1 MPITIDGSG
10 TITGLSVGGLPDG
23 SVSAADLASG
33 AARSNFGAGAVLQV
47 AQGFKTDTFSTTSTS
62 LQDVSGL
69 SVTLT
74 PASSSSKFLIMV
86 NMTYLN
92 TYYTGQVALVRNGT
106 EIAMADAASNRP
118 RNFLFYSNSTNAGS
132 DGQWVRESMDY
143 LDSPATSSSI
153 TYKIQ
158 ASARRDGLGGTMFI
172 NRTNPD
178 RDTTGY
184 DGRGVSSIVVMEI
197 AG

>member
-1 MPITIDGSG
+1 MTRAVNTALAGSG
-10 TITGLSVGGLPDG
+10 G
-23 SVSAADLASG
+23 
-33 AARSNFGAGAVLQV
+33 VLQV
-47 AQGFKTDTFSTTSTS
+47 AQGFKTDTFSTNSTS

-74 PASSSSKFLIMV
+74 PVSASSKFLIMV

-92 TYYTGQVALVRNGT
+92 TFYVGPVALLRNGT
-106 EIAMADAASNRP
+106 QIGLADAAGSRP
-118 RNFLFYSNSTNAGS
+118 RSFLYYSNSTNLAT

-143 LDSPATSSSI
+143 LDSPATASAI

-158 ASARRDGLGGTMFI
+158 ASARADGQGGVMYI
-172 NRTNPD
+172 NRSYLD
-178 RDTTGY
+178 RDTVSY
-184 DGRGVSSIVVMEI
+184 DARGVSSIVVMEI